1 MPFFSMLFLALLVGA
16 IVDIAGADEQRIR
29 GLPRTTWILLVVL
42 VPLAGSIAW
51 FIAGRP
57 ARLPRVLDTPVRPD
71 HDDPQA
77 EAEFRRQCR
86 ERAEQQRRAADQQPS
101 DEPG

>member
-1 MPFFSMLFLALLVGA
+1 MPFFSVLFLALLVGA
-16 IVDIAGADEQRIR
+16 IVDIAGADERRIR

-42 VPLAGSIAW
+42 VPPAGSIAW

-57 ARLPRVLDTPVRPD
+57 ARLPRALDTPVRPD
-71 HDDPQA
+71 HDDPRA